1 MRKEQIKEKIKGA
14 YYGWFF
20 GPGATLRRPLGT
32 NHRVIQKNPEWMKV
46 STFEEVPSDYKMY
59 DQLTQTQIVHDILI
73 KHGKI
78 SPELFR
84 DRFLELNER
93 DDILNNDQYGPSSQ
107 KAVKNLL
114 SDVNPRETGKGGVT
128 TGAAMRCMPVGVY
141 FRDDLGKLIQNTRES
156 CIISHNSD
164 IAMNSALAITTMIAA
179 LVNGTKPTDALKR
192 SLQIV
197 DESYDACGE
206 PTLFARIDQRIKDAV
221 NWVEGLDFDIAT
233 RIIAERVGYSWYA
246 IEGIPAGFALYFA
259 TKNAKEAAL
268 MAFKAGSNH
277 TAPEIACAFHG
288 AEKGSDIF
296 PIEIIRKIE
305 KTNNFNIDQMVQDMW
320 ESTL

>member
-1 MRKEQIKEKIKGA
+1 MDIKEKIRGA

-32 NHRVIQKNPEWMKV
+32 NYRVMKQNPEWAKV
-46 STFEEVPSDYKMY
+46 SSFEEIPSDYKMY

-73 KHGKI
+73 KHNEI

-84 DRFLELNER
+84 GRFLELNER
-93 DDILNNDQYGPSSQ
+93 DDILNNNQYGPSSQ
-107 KAVKNLL
+107 RAVKDLL
-114 SDVNPRETGKGGVT
+114 NGANPRETGKDGVT

-141 FRDDLGKLIQNTRES
+141 FRNDLNKLIHNTYES

-164 IAMNSALAITTMIAA
+164 VAINSALAVTTMIAGLLNDMKA
-179 LVNGTKPTDALKR
+179 EDALEW
-192 SLQIV
+192 SLQILA
-197 DESYDACGE
+197 ENYDKCGE
-206 PTLFARIDQRIKDAV
+206 STSFARIDKRIKDAV
-221 NWVEGLDFDIAT
+221 SWMQGLDFESAT
-233 RIIAERVGYSWYA
+233 QTIAERVGYSWNA

-277 TAPEIACAFHG
+277 TAPEIACALHG
-288 AEKGSDIF
+288 AEKGSTIF

-305 KTNNFNIDQMVQDMW
+305 EVNNFNIDKMVEEMI
-320 ESTL
+320 ESTV

>member
-1 MRKEQIKEKIKGA
+1 MDIKEKIKGA

-20 GPGATLRRPLGT
+20 GPGSTLRRTLGT
-32 NHRVIQKNPEWMKV
+32 NYRAMKQNPEWAKI
-46 STFEEVPSDYKMY
+46 SSFEEVPSDYKMY

-93 DDILNNDQYGPSSQ
+93 DDILNNNQYGPSSQ

-114 SDVNPRETGKGGVT
+114 AGADPRETGKDGVT
-128 TGAAMRCMPVGVY
+128 TGAAMRCMPIGVY
-141 FRDDLGKLIQNTRES
+141 FRNDLNKLIHNTCES

-164 IAMNSALAITTMIAA
+164 VAVNSALAVTTMIAGLLNDMKA
-179 LVNGTKPTDALKR
+179 KDAFER

-197 DESYDACGE
+197 AENYDKCGE
-206 PTLFARIDQRIKDAV
+206 TTSFARIDERIKDAV
-221 NWVEGLDFDIAT
+221 AWIKELDFESAT
-233 RIIAERVGYSWYA
+233 QTIAERVGYSWYA

-268 MAFKAGSNH
+268 MAFKTGSNH
-277 TAPEIACAFHG
+277 TAPEIACALHG
-288 AEKGSDIF
+288 AEKGPDIF
-296 PIEIIRKIE
+296 PEEIIRKIE
-305 KTNNFNIDQMVQDMW
+305 KVNNFSIDKMAEEMI
-320 ESTL
+320 ESTIR